1 MVAGLLLLGAADT
14 VPAHSLD
21 PEDKMTPSPAQLLAS
36 QAHGALQRGDLALA
50 VKLSRQAVAQQPR
63 NPGLN
68 HLAGV
73 VAFHTKD
80 FAAAVKYLRKAAEF
94 RPPPPGVHGDLG
106 QALLALGRKDDAVK
120 VFRDA
125 TRSMPV
131 DADAWDG
138 LGNVLME
145 VNRFDDAIAAFRY
158 ALSLAAGAPRILSN
172 LGAALARAGQTE
184 AARETLAEAVR
195 RAPGALEPVSNLA
208 TLEAED
214 GDPSVAKVL
223 AQQVLAK
230 APHHLVAWIALAN
243 AEQKLDNPEEAERLV
258 RQALAL
264 HPDNGQVLLSL
275 ASVLADL
282 GRNGEAMEFY
292 RHVLRQNRA
301 NPKALTGLARA
312 HIAVDEFDAARDL
325 LHEALRVAPDWVA
338 SRMELALLEASLGR
352 FEQVAPHWAW
362 RFRAENQRQS
372 RPFPQPAWDGLC
384 RSGQTLVLWA
394 EQGVGDEVL
403 WLSLVPDLLAAGMRL
418 VIECDVRLRDLLCR
432 SFPAA
437 TVVAR
442 RDPPD
447 PACLEAEAVQ
457 SSLAELFLHIPRA
470 TGRPGYFRADGDK
483 VARLRRQLQTEDGGK
498 PLIGLSWRSNAVSCG
513 RNKSLSLDQWRTI
526 LSVPDVSFVAL
537 QYGDIDG
544 DLAAAEAATGIRVL
558 RASDIDIMNDL
569 DGFAALVAAMD
580 KVITTSNTT
589 VHFAGALGVETHV
602 LLPKVRGRL
611 WYYGVNEPTS
621 RWYGTLRLH
630 RQSVQDRWDDVLES
644 VRRAAFP

>member
-1 MVAGLLLLGAADT
+1 MAL
-14 VPAHSLD
+14 
-21 PEDKMTPSPAQLLAS
+21 SPAQLLAS

-50 VKLSRQAVAQQPR
+50 AKLSRQAVAQQPR
-63 NPGLN
+63 NPGFN

-73 VAFHTKD
+73 VAFHAKD

-94 RPPPPGVHGDLG
+94 RPPPPGVLTDLG
-106 QALLALGRKDDAVK
+106 QVLLALGRKDDAVK
-120 VFRDA
+120 AFREA
-125 TRSMPV
+125 TRLAPG

-138 LGNVLME
+138 LGNVLAE
-145 VNRFDDAIAAFRY
+145 VNRFDDAIAAFRH
-158 ALSLAAGAPRILSN
+158 ALSLAAGNPRILSN
-172 LGAALARAGQTE
+172 LGSALARAGQTE
-184 AARETLAEAVR
+184 PARETLAEAMR
-195 RAPGALEPVSNLA
+195 RAPGALDPVANLA

-214 GDPSVAKVL
+214 GDPSAAKVL

-230 APHHLVAWIALAN
+230 APHHLVAWMALAN

-292 RHVLRQNRA
+292 QHVLRQNRA

-312 HIAVDEFDAARDL
+312 HIAVDDFDMARDL

-352 FEQVAPHWAW
+352 FEQTVPHWAW
-362 RFRAENQRQS
+362 RFRAENQRQR
-372 RPFPQPAWDGLC
+372 RPFLQPAWDGMC
-384 RSGQTLVLWA
+384 RPGQTLVLWA

-418 VIECDVRLRDLLCR
+418 VIECDGRLKELLHR
-432 SFPAA
+432 SFPTA

-442 RDPPD
+442 QDPPD
-447 PACLEAEAVQ
+447 PACLDSQAVQ
-457 SSLAELFLHIPRA
+457 LSLAELFLHVPRA
-470 TGRPGYFRADGDK
+470 TGQPGYFRADGDT
-483 VARLRRQLQTEDGGK
+483 VARLRRQLQDQGGGK

-513 RNKSLSLDQWRTI
+513 KSKSLPLDQWQTI

-537 QYGDIDG
+537 QYGDIED
-544 DLAAAEAATGIRVL
+544 DLATAEAATGVRVL
-558 RASDIDIMNDL
+558 RADDIDIMNDL
-569 DGFAALVAAMD
+569 DGFASLVAAMD

-589 VHFAGALGVETHV
+589 VHFAGALGVETQV
-602 LLPKVRGRL
+602 LLPKARGKL
-611 WYYGVNEPTS
+611 WYYGVSETSS
-621 RWYGTLRLH
+621 RWYGSLRLH

-644 VRRAAFP
+644 VRLAAFP